1 MSCVGRQAEAG
12 QERGTR
18 HYVELVEGTG
28 HVANVG
34 LVQAA
39 KDAVRACDGQEAAA
53 VEHERGLEWSLRR
66 CGHSGASG
74 RLLALALLGAETFHV
89 GRLGRWDGGSRDE
102 AHRGSRGKAAEVE
115 RK

>member
-18 HYVELVEGTG
+18 HHVELVEGTG
-28 HVANVG
+28 HVANVR

-53 VEHERGLEWSLRR
+53 VEHERGLE
-66 CGHSGASG
+66 
-74 RLLALALLGAETFHV
+74 RLLW
-89 GRLGRWDGGSRDE
+89 R
-102 AHRGSRGKAAEVE
+102 
-115 RK
+115 